1 MVAPALDVRYIVG
14 GAGLVTQGLALAW
27 GEQRFAERSEDPVDT
42 ALAELVPRWIWRAY
56 HTAIDAAPTWAQRVR
71 LKLGP
76 MGKQIARFLD
86 LNLAYS
92 PFPWEE
98 LASAFGMSRRNVLRK
113 VLESLGVPPGNL
125 LAGMRLDRAR
135 RCPDE
140 GPRALRQAEG
150 RAARG
155 SLALRHHEHRR
166 AVAGGVAGRRGRDG
180 AGHHAEDARR
190 RREHVHARHRRQCG
204 RYALRRRRCGGRGGR
219 CGGRCASG
227 EPGARCLCDRDR
239 WRRANVQ
246 RR

>member
-113 VLESLGVPPGNL
+113 VLESLGVPPGDL

-135 RCPDE
+135 ELLLEPTR
-140 GPRALRQAEG
+140 
-150 RAARG
+150 
-155 SLALRHHEHRR
+155 SLADIALACGYSSQSHFSTVFKAEHGLSPLHFRTSLSP
-166 AVAGGVAGRRGRDG
+166 GRKNLSPGR
-180 AGHHAEDARR
+180 
-190 RREHVHARHRRQCG
+190 
-204 RYALRRRRCGGRGGR
+204 
-219 CGGRCASG
+219 
-227 EPGARCLCDRDR
+227 
-239 WRRANVQ
+239 
-246 RR
+246 